1 MNIPDNVFVSGKLL
15 NSWEELISYS
25 LNFKALG
32 ELGNKLST
40 KSTRVPRPRI
50 KLRKISPQG
59 KSASF
64 NLRTVRAMK
73 DNKLPKKYRL
83 NINWK
88 NEAKVCHK
96 VVSW

>member
-1 MNIPDNVFVSGKLL
+1 M
-15 NSWEELISYS
+15 
-25 LNFKALG
+25 NFKALG
-32 ELGNKLST
+32 ELGNMLSI
-40 KSTRVPRPRI
+40 KSTRVPRTRI

-83 NINWK
+83 NIN
-88 NEAKVCHK
+88 
-96 VVSW
+96 